1 MDPEPAI
8 GHYPFHLSVQ
18 FALSDR
24 HLPSRQ
30 QLRAWASKALLGP
43 VQAVLRIVDEE
54 EGLSLNQGFRSRAYA
69 TNVLTFPYGLDDT
82 GSLSGDIALCWP
94 IVRREA
100 CAQGKT
106 LKAHCAHLVVH
117 GMLHLQG
124 LDHIKSSEAAEM
136 EALETQILSEMGFPN
151 PYIVNDQGI

>member
-82 GSLSGDIALCWP
+82 GSLSGDIA
-94 IVRREA
+94 
-100 CAQGKT
+100 
-106 LKAHCAHLVVH
+106 H
-117 GMLHLQG
+117 
-124 LDHIKSSEAAEM
+124 
-136 EALETQILSEMGFPN
+136 
-151 PYIVNDQGI
+151 

>member
-1 MDPEPAI
+1 
-8 GHYPFHLSVQ
+8 
-18 FALSDR
+18 
-24 HLPSRQ
+24 
-30 QLRAWASKALLGP
+30 
-43 VQAVLRIVDEE
+43 
-54 EGLSLNQGFRSRAYA
+54 
-69 TNVLTFPYGLDDT
+69 
-82 GSLSGDIALCWP
+82 
-94 IVRREA
+94 VRREA
-100 CAQGKT
+100 RAQGKT

>member
-8 GHYPFHLSVQ
+8 GHYPFHFSVQ
-18 FALSDR
+18 FALRDR

-30 QLRAWASKALLGP
+30 QLRAWAAKALLGP

-69 TNVLTFPYGLDDT
+69 TNVLTFPYGSDDT

-100 CAQGKT
+100 SAQGKT

-136 EALETQILSEMGFPN
+136 EALETRIMSEMGFPN
-151 PYIVNDQGI
+151 PYLINDQGT